1 VKEAP
6 STPAADVVPDATA
19 TQDRVPLAQ
28 KIAYGLGTTNEMWGS
43 WLYPSLV
50 WPVYNIFLH
59 VSPTLVSIAL
69 MCNRLADVFADP
81 LFGWWSDNTRSRFGR
96 RRPFIL
102 VGSIL
107 AGLLLPALV
116 FVSPGWS
123 EKAYFWYMAFSSA
136 FYICV
141 VASFS
146 IAWNSL
152 GNELTPDYHE
162 RTSVFSIRNMIQK
175 IAEVGT
181 FAAAAFCTATV
192 WIGADKSNAFDRL
205 MLMLSNSVH
214 WFRRVFIAVVTFDF
228 HHLATL
234 ARTPFGWET
243 GAKGGM
249 EPNVLL
255 GAQVYMMI
263 LGTVMILVGILIFAV
278 VKERYYEKL
287 VTKQA
292 GVRITE
298 GIWKCLGCRP
308 FRAQVAMALSY
319 GLGTSMVGALGYYT
333 TVYYVC
339 GGNITLGSLW
349 NLAMGFASMFLGL
362 AGVPFFAWMARRT
375 GKRVAMLTVQL
386 CAILVFVST
395 WWLYDPRIHWLQLFA
410 SGMIAFTQGGFWMLY
425 GAMGPDVIDYDEL
438 ECGKRRE
445 GAFTSCGTW
454 IMKVGLALG
463 IGASGLI
470 LSLTGFKAEL
480 GANQLPGVLTN
491 IRLFLAI
498 IPIAGLLLAMFALA
512 RFGLTPAK
520 MAEVRA
526 QLEARRGKV

>member
-1 VKEAP
+1 MNENQTIQA
-6 STPAADVVPDATA
+6 SATK
-19 TQDRVPLAQ
+19 QEDRVPIAQ
-28 KIAYGLGTTNEMWGS
+28 KIAYGLGTANEMWGS
-43 WLYPSLV
+43 WLYPSIV
-50 WPVYNIFLH
+50 WPVFNIFLK
-59 VSPTLVSIAL
+59 VSPALVSTAL

-81 LFGWWSDNTRSRFGR
+81 FFGWWSDNTRSRFGR

-102 VGSIL
+102 IGSIL
-107 AGLLLPALV
+107 AGLLLPALMLV
-116 FVSPGWS
+116 QTGWS
-123 EKAYFWYMAFSSA
+123 EKAYFWYMTFSSA

-152 GNELTPDYHE
+152 GNELTPDYNE

-175 IAEVGT
+175 IAEIGS

-205 MLMLSNSVH
+205 MLMLSNSVI
-214 WFRRVFIAVVTFDF
+214 WFRKLFVAVVTFDF
-228 HHLATL
+228 HSLVTL
-234 ARTPFGWET
+234 IRTPFGWET
-243 GAKGGM
+243 GAKGGL

-255 GAQVYMMI
+255 GAQVYTII
-263 LGTVMILVGILIFAV
+263 LGIVMIIVGIIIFSV
-278 VKERYYEKL
+278 VKERYYTKL
-287 VTKQA
+287 VTKQE
-292 GVRITE
+292 GVKLTE
-298 GIWKCLGCRP
+298 GIWKCLSCRP

-339 GGNITLGSLW
+339 GGNLTLGSLW
-349 NLAMGFASMFLGL
+349 NLGMGFASMILGL
-362 AGVPFFAWMARRT
+362 AGVPFFAWVAGRV
-375 GKRVAMLTVQL
+375 GKRGAMLTVQL
-386 CAILVFVST
+386 CAILVFVSS
-395 WWLYDPRIHWLQLFA
+395 WWLYNPNIHWLQLFA
-410 SGMIAFTQGGFWMLY
+410 SGLIAFTQGGFWMLY

-438 ECGKRRE
+438 ESGKRRE

-470 LSLTGFKAEL
+470 LSLTGFNAEL
-480 GANQLPGVLTN
+480 GGNQLPGALTN
-491 IRLFLAI
+491 IRLYFMA

-512 RFGLTPAK
+512 RFGLTPEK
-520 MAEVRA
+520 MADIRA